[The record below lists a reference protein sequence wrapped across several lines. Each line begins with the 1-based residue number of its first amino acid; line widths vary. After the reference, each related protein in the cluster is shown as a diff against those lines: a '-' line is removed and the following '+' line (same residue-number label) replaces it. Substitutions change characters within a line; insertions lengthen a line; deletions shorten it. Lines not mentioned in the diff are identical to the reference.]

1 MSTKPEDTE
10 VTLPRLLSLT
20 AVVALWLLTGGARAA
35 DTIGTDAGR
44 DLVLR
49 YLHEI
54 DCGYAARAALPE
66 NNARFEAKLLER
78 MPPAQYMAERSARLQ
93 AVSRRSSACEGL
105 GHQVR
110 DVSIQYDAST
120 TALLQQAALAG
131 DRYAR
136 LQSDF
141 PASDDPAAVARARTQ
156 LQEIVQSGDLLA
168 IGDIGWAIARS
179 RHPRLYGSDTNNGDM
194 QVIDT
199 WMLVACELG
208 LDCGSGSRPLDRWCL
223 KLWGCAQPDLAGAIR
238 AVHGEAYFLK
248 VDAQR
253 RALVAQIRNR
263 DLQGLFAPVAAT
275 TGPAA

>member
-1 MSTKPEDTE
+1 MHRDCDTNDATASSGHARQDM
-10 VTLPRLLSLT
+10 VTLWMPRS
-20 AVVALWLLTGGARAA
+20 
-35 DTIGTDAGR
+35 
-44 DLVLR
+44 
-49 YLHEI
+49 
-54 DCGYAARAALPE
+54 
-66 NNARFEAKLLER
+66 
-78 MPPAQYMAERSARLQ
+78 
-93 AVSRRSSACEGL
+93 
-105 GHQVR
+105 
-110 DVSIQYDAST
+110 
-120 TALLQQAALAG
+120 
-131 DRYAR
+131 
-136 LQSDF
+136 
-141 PASDDPAAVARARTQ
+141 
-156 LQEIVQSGDLLA
+156 
-168 IGDIGWAIARS
+168 ARS

-263 DLQGLFAPVAAT
+263 DLQGLFASVVAT